1 MGPGKPRERRELDGE
16 DDEMRQIRASLG
28 AGAQNIVTSM
38 VHPGVNPKKYK
49 NLRVSGFFFFFY
61 YPHLKRYGEDTGPYM
76 KDSFSSLGATLERSP
91 KSRLGM
97 GKQVKKTHTRF
108 GSRGARTLHLPNAK
122 RRAKRLATVLG
133 APFNHS
139 ECC

>member
-49 NLRVSGFFFFFY
+49 NLRVSGFFFLLS
-61 YPHLKRYGEDTGPYM
+61 PSQTVRGRDWTPYM

-97 GKQVKKTHTRF
+97 G
-108 GSRGARTLHLPNAK
+108 
-122 RRAKRLATVLG
+122 
-133 APFNHS
+133 S
-139 ECC
+139 E

>member
-49 NLRVSGFFFFFY
+49 NLPVSGFFLFLLII
-61 YPHLKRYGEDTGPYM
+61 PISNGTG
-76 KDSFSSLGATLERSP
+76 KTLDP
-91 KSRLGM
+91 
-97 GKQVKKTHTRF
+97 T
-108 GSRGARTLHLPNAK
+108 
-122 RRAKRLATVLG
+122 
-133 APFNHS
+133 
-139 ECC
+139 

>member
-49 NLRVSGFFFFFY
+49 NLRVSGFFF
-61 YPHLKRYGEDTGPYM
+61 L
-76 KDSFSSLGATLERSP
+76 LSP
-91 KSRLGM
+91 S
-97 GKQVKKTHTRF
+97 QTV
-108 GSRGARTLHLPNAK
+108 RGRDWTLHEGFILFLGSHIGKEAK
-122 RRAKRLATVLG
+122 V
-133 APFNHS
+133 
-139 ECC
+139 